1 MPLHR
6 NIYPFKSLP
15 KLKEFDA
22 NEFIKS
28 LKQSEL
34 TPSLKGDLQGLYR
47 KFFNTLNFKNWL
59 EQKKIEAD
67 KKLELLQI
75 QLLSD
80 YVIFVCNY
88 IFVLKLFKK

>member
-22 NEFIKS
+22 DEFMRS
-28 LKQSEL
+28 LRQAGPDL
-34 TPSLKGDLQGLYR
+34 TPSLKGDLPGLYR
-47 KFFNTLNFKNWL
+47 KFFDSLNFKNWL

-80 YVIFVCNY
+80 YVIF
-88 IFVLKLFKK
+88 IISLSF